1 MTFVLDFDPLIM
13 FCFIFGFLLF
23 VFSSGISKILIF
35 QYIVISFIGIF
46 TGHLFLFFKFF
57 NRFLARNLLTRII
70 FWCLIIST
78 TCISISMNGL
88 AWFNNNDEF
97 LFDLFQKFWRHY
109 IVISFIVSLIYF
121 ACKGRIKNKTE
132 LFFIKIFI
140 QLNGLFLIYF
150 GTSSHESS
158 ILSIISIITIN
169 ILKKLL
175 GRLKW

>member
-1 MTFVLDFDPLIM
+1 M

-23 VFSSGISKILIF
+23 VFSSSISKIWIF
-35 QYIVISFIGIF
+35 QYVVISFIGIF
-46 TGHLFLFFKFF
+46 TGHLFLFLKFF
-57 NRFLARNLLTRII
+57 NRFLPRNLLTRII
-70 FWCLIIST
+70 FWCLVIFT
-78 TCISISMNGL
+78 TCVSISMNGL

-97 LFDLFQKFWRHY
+97 LFELFQQFWLHY

-121 ACKGRIKNKTE
+121 ACMGRIKNKTE

-150 GTSSHESS
+150 GTSSVESS

-169 ILKKLL
+169 IFKKLL
-175 GRLKW
+175 SRLKR